1 MKTLC
6 IVLALLALA
15 LAPYAARAGRSFL
28 SFVGALQ
35 YAQEA
40 GGGIIEA
47 GSFCPKGEQLFILE
61 LNNGMHSPL
70 CCNDE
75 GDCAEASAD
84 FGSWGCVAGDP
95 MTYPD
100 SVSGVNY

>member
-1 MKTLC
+1 MKALC

-15 LAPYAARAGRSFL
+15 LAPYAARASRSFL
-28 SFVGALQ
+28 SFVGAVQ

-47 GSFCPKGEQLFILE
+47 GQYCPKGETLYILE

-70 CCNDE
+70 CCNEE

-84 FGSWGCVAGDP
+84 FGSHGCMAGDP
-95 MTYPD
+95 LSYSD
-100 SVSGVNY
+100 SVSGINY